1 MTIAPMTAQDM
12 NAAAEIPA
20 MPFMRPEDEELE
32 TLRSDICGTMYDMFD
47 GIAPLHSLLRFVAN
61 TRVVSPRTEE
71 GILRMVN
78 AVTTTRM
85 EAGECLYHEDDG
97 LFNSFADEM
106 RSCVSRIA
114 VPLAFNLYANKSAKE
129 RVCQFMDSF
138 RNNFGLFGQDVLEI
152 WCRRMGINIPQT
164 YEGQV
169 SVLERMV
176 EDGFKPFM
184 QCIEF
189 ACLDM
194 NESFG
199 IF

>member
-12 NAAAEIPA
+12 NAAEIPA

-32 TLRSDICGTMYDMFD
+32 TLRSDICGVMYDMM

-61 TRVVSPRTEE
+61 TRIAPARTEE
-71 GILRMVN
+71 GLLRMVN
-78 AVTTTRM
+78 AVTTTSM
-85 EAGECLYHEDDG
+85 EAGECIYLEDDG
-97 LFNSFADEM
+97 PFNSFVDEM
-106 RSCVSRIA
+106 RRCVARTVIPIA
-114 VPLAFNLYANKSAKE
+114 CNFDADKPAKE
-129 RVCQFMDSF
+129 RICQFLDSF
-138 RNNFGLFGQDVLEI
+138 LNNFGLNGQDVLEI
-152 WCRRMGINIPQT
+152 WCRRKGISLPQT
-164 YEGQV
+164 YEKQV
-169 SVLERMV
+169 AVIRTMV
-176 EDGFKPFM
+176 EEGFKQFM